1 MNHPDDLLSACLDGE
16 LDLWEEARLRAHL
29 DHCRACRV
37 ELADLHRVR
46 GAVRSLPSL
55 DLPPSLAVESPGDAV
70 RSRRL
75 RWAAALGAAAIV
87 LAVGLARLASPPVI
101 TLDLEAIA
109 DRHAARAILD
119 RGPLPVRLAAA
130 VNE

>member
-1 MNHPDDLLSACLDGE
+1 
-16 LDLWEEARLRAHL
+16 
-29 DHCRACRV
+29 
-37 ELADLHRVR
+37 HRVR
-46 GAVRSLPSL
+46 GAVRSLPRL
-55 DLPPSLAVESPGDAV
+55 DLPPSLVVQGPGEAAP
-70 RSRRL
+70 SRRF
-75 RWAAALGAAAIV
+75 RWAAALAAAAV
-87 LAVGLARLASPPVI
+87 VVAVGLARLASPAAT